1 LVQLQYAA
9 QNHEFRGFFIWLC
22 QNKFLLLYPKQKEMK
37 KRLGEINKELESY
50 KEILKKIEKEK
61 ISALPFENQ
70 FETFFTSK
78 KGVRCSDLFELETIA
93 PKFYSKFVDDHFCLD
108 RYQTYEIDMFYD
120 ELSSIFSEESKLRY
134 KESLGYDDEDFE
146 AELKDIFE
154 IGKELMDN
162 KVRGWKQDW

>member
-1 LVQLQYAA
+1 
-9 QNHEFRGFFIWLC
+9 
-22 QNKFLLLYPKQKEMK
+22 LYPKQKEMK

-50 KEILKKIEKEK
+50 KEILDKVKSLEKEKKEILKKIEKEK

-108 RYQTYEIDMFYD
+108 RYQTYEIDMFYG